1 MRSLAGKMVLRRY
14 SRAEIVFNRTQLLAL
29 IVGTYIIVGVGAVH
43 ANDRIVLAL
52 GDSLTA
58 GFGLAKS
65 SGFVAQLESKLIQ
78 SGVKARVI
86 DGGVSG
92 DTSAGGLARLDW
104 LLVET
109 PDLVIVELG
118 ANDGLRGLDPAATM
132 ANLEEIVLRVKARGA
147 KVLLTGMQAPP
158 NMGEEYALEF
168 NSIYEAVARKHNT
181 VLFPFFLEGVAA
193 QSHLNQIDGI
203 HPNAEGVGLIVEQ
216 ILPFVSDL
224 LEASSG

>member
-1 MRSLAGKMVLRRY
+1 MMVLRRY
-14 SRAEIVFNRTQLLAL
+14 SRAEKVFNRSQVVAL
-29 IVGTYIIVGVGAVH
+29 IVGAYFIVGVGAVH
-43 ANDRIVLAL
+43 ANDRIILAL
-52 GDSLTA
+52 GNSLTA

-65 SGFVAQLESKLIQ
+65 SGFVAQLETKLIQ
-78 SGVKARVI
+78 SGVNARVI

-104 LLVET
+104 LTVES

-132 ANLEEIVLRVKARGA
+132 ANLEAIILRVKARGT

-158 NMGEEYALEF
+158 NMGEEYAREF
-168 NSIYEAVARKHNT
+168 NSIYEALARKHKT

-193 QSHLNQIDGI
+193 QPHLNQTDGI
-203 HPNAEGVGLIVEQ
+203 HPNAEGVELIVEQ
-216 ILPFVSDL
+216 ILPFVTAL
-224 LEASSG
+224 LEAGGG

>member
-14 SRAEIVFNRTQLLAL
+14 SCAEIVFNRTQVLAL
-29 IVGTYIIVGVGAVH
+29 IVGACFIIGVGAAH

-65 SGFVAQLESKLIQ
+65 SGFVAQLETKLIQ
-78 SGVKARVI
+78 SGVNARVI

-104 LLVET
+104 LFVES

-132 ANLEEIVLRVKARGA
+132 ANLEAIVLRVKARGA

-158 NMGEEYALEF
+158 NMGEEYAREF
-168 NSIYEAVARKHNT
+168 NSIYEAVARKHKT
-181 VLFPFFLEGVAA
+181 VLVPFFLEGVAA
-193 QSHLNQIDGI
+193 QPHLNQIDGI
-203 HPNAEGVGLIVEQ
+203 HPNAEGVELIVEQ
-216 ILPFVSDL
+216 ILPFVTAL
-224 LEASSG
+224 LEAGGG

>member
-1 MRSLAGKMVLRRY
+1 MRSLAGRMVLRRY
-14 SRAEIVFNRTQLLAL
+14 SRAEIVFNRTQFLAL
-29 IVGTYIIVGVGAVH
+29 IVGAYFIVGVGAAH
-43 ANDRIVLAL
+43 ANDRVVLAL

-65 SGFVAQLESKLIQ
+65 IGFVAQLESKLIQ
-78 SGVKARVI
+78 SGVTARVI

-104 LLVET
+104 LLVDT
-109 PDLVIVELG
+109 PDLVIIELG

-132 ANLEEIVLRVKARGA
+132 ANLEGIVLRVKAHGA

-158 NMGEEYALEF
+158 NMGEEYAREF
-168 NSIYEAVARKHNT
+168 NSIYEAVSRKHNT

-193 QSHLNQIDGI
+193 QAHLNQIDGI
-203 HPNAEGVGLIVEQ
+203 HPNAEGVELIVEQ
-216 ILPFVSDL
+216 ILPFVSAL
-224 LEASSG
+224 LEASNG